1 MPTRDDLRL
10 ALQIALVCLTAYLA
24 GFYFTHLFLGA
35 SAAIGGLWALISG
48 VVVLQAT
55 RRDTWASASLRVL
68 GTFIGAVASAIYLS
82 FLPFNPFGMAAVI
95 GVVILLC
102 QVLGIPDHARLASI
116 VVAVIMVF
124 SSFHQEVSPL
134 LKATLRFVESFIGT
148 SLAVVAVLLWSKP
161 D

>member
-1 MPTRDDLRL
+1 MPDGLPGRFLFHAPVSWGLGGYRRALGADLR
-10 ALQIALVCLTAYLA
+10 
-24 GFYFTHLFLGA
+24 
-35 SAAIGGLWALISG
+35 GGS
-48 VVVLQAT
+48 LQAT

-134 LKATLRFVESFIGT
+134 LNATLRFVESFIGT